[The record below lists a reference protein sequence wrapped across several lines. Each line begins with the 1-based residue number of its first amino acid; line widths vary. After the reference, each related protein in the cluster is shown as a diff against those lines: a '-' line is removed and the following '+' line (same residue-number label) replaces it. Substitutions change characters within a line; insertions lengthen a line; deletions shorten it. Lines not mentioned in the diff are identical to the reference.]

1 MIALVGAPTP
11 TSDAAAQDDPFSM
24 LADSGGPLFLLALL
38 IPVAVM
44 VVWVGSRRFSKARG
58 ASALRPRGGVLF
70 DAPRKRSERWRKT
83 VNRLEARD
91 PSKAAEAKPGP
102 VRLEGVLVHASENL
116 GGAPGREC
124 VWRNRAGASAASAVG
139 AEMVFLRDDSGSCSI
154 EDLERAY
161 VIAPAEK
168 HTYHH
173 ENVSLY
179 LGDRVEVF
187 GHFTPEPPTGAEEHP
202 RERVYG
208 TLTFA
213 DGLDLRL
220 LKRPQPKDEDEAQPT
235 TDSAQ
240 P

>member
-1 MIALVGAPTP
+1 MIALVLPPT
-11 TSDAAAQDDPFSM
+11 TTDEHDPFAM
-24 LADSGGPLFLLALL
+24 LADAGGPLFMLALL

-44 VVWVGSRRFSKARG
+44 VVWVGSRRFSKVRG
-58 ASALRPRGGVLF
+58 THALRPRGRVLF
-70 DAPRKRSERWRKT
+70 DAPRKRSERWRAT
-83 VNRLEARD
+83 VKQLDARPVSEAATAQRGPIRLR
-91 PSKAAEAKPGP
+91 
-102 VRLEGVLVHASENL
+102 GVLVNASGNL
-116 GGAPGREC
+116 GGRPGREC

-139 AEMVFLRDDSGSCSI
+139 AEMVILQDDTGCCGI

-161 VIAPAEK
+161 VIAAAQK

-179 LGDRVEVF
+179 LGDRVEVY
-187 GHFTPEPPTGAEEHP
+187 GNFTPEPLGDAEGP
-202 RERVYG
+202 PAQRVYG
-208 TLTFA
+208 TLTHA

-220 LKRPQPKDEDEAQPT
+220 LARPKPEGEDPAQPT